1 MKRELKFILL
11 VIVLISPTLVN
22 GNNSNR
28 VVRYYDNVEHVP
40 TVRSYSIEGTN
51 KPIAIPDAGTLD
63 DPITITLPPNEGARN
78 ASANGELNVNQTEV
92 WYKVSLAQ
100 GSFARIELTPSNF
113 DPVEQDIGFD
123 VLNPNFD
130 YLLGSSDDFAP
141 VQSVEFPVEN
151 QGSFYIIVWG
161 SGHYDDTTGAPFKPG
176 ETIPFK
182 VQVFEYPA
190 GAGPAGANTTVLE
203 SVPKLKINNILNFL
217 VNKSYIIDPTAG
229 IYNVAR
235 LNPDTSSD
243 YPKAVAS
250 TVFGLLRAGDY
261 MAHEG
266 LIANDLGIFPL
277 PNVTKFLPFFMT
289 AYSLTNDL
297 LTTRGINIYDSSLTI
312 KNMTLAYR
320 ATDSVGIGAITSS
333 APGKISFSLED
344 NTYLLMAMLE
354 IQQLLNDFMGNP
366 LTPFITINLL
376 NNFVNTMYKIADSV
390 VTEFWNGTY
399 MFEDVFLD
407 FTTDSIG
414 TYVANTT
421 RDFSSNYVKLESLSL
436 LAEVLD
442 RVNEAGGSDYTSQI
456 TNIVSFIQNNMMM
469 PSVSYSSLQGKGVG
483 VESITLSTLTK
494 STTADLLGNTY
505 LASILNPVETR
516 VRSYANLTASN
527 ELASNILTLF
537 TSTQTGLLY
546 DVVNTTTQVFH
557 KTTSILNIIQFA
569 TFMGRLAGTWKKQEV
584 TYGKIVESISRAWSK
599 RSIEL
604 QNKIENKMYDSTNKA
619 FFARYDED
627 SGLLLANDNN
637 VNENQFVA
645 NAIAM
650 AQQIKI
656 FPVNVQSLTQD
667 EVMVNDISQ
676 LAIKI
681 SQLPL
686 IGPWLWFDPSIS
698 FDFDLTVTISDFGY
712 SETQKVDLFNV
723 IFGGQGHVSTFF
735 FEPTKR
741 GEFTVVVTASK
752 EGQLLLSQEL
762 K

>member
-11 VIVLISPTLVN
+11 IIVLISPTLVN
-22 GNNSNR
+22 GNNSDR

-51 KPIAIPDAGTLD
+51 EPFFTPDAGTED
-63 DPITITLPPNEGARN
+63 DPIVITLPSNEGARN
-78 ASANGELNVNQTEV
+78 ASANGELSGNQTMV
-92 WYKVSLAQ
+92 WYKVSLEK

-130 YLLGSSDDFAP
+130 YLQGSFDDFAP
-141 VQSVEFPVEN
+141 VQAVEFPVEN

-161 SGHYDDTTGAPFKPG
+161 SGHYNDATGAPFMPG

-203 SVPKLKINNILNFL
+203 SVPKLKINNILTFL
-217 VNKSYIIDPTAG
+217 VNKSYVIDPILGT
-229 IYNVAR
+229 YNVAR
-235 LNPDTSSD
+235 LNQGTSS

-261 MAHEG
+261 MSHEG
-266 LIANDLGIFPL
+266 LIVDNLGAFP
-277 PNVTKFLPFFMT
+277 PPDETKLLPFFMT
-289 AYSLTNDL
+289 AYNLANDL
-297 LTTRGINIYDSSLTI
+297 LTTRGINIYDASLTTT
-312 KNMTLAYR
+312 NMTLAYS
-320 ATDSVGIGAITSS
+320 AADSVDLGTIDGST
-333 APGKISFSLED
+333 PGKISFSLED

-354 IQQLLNDFMGNP
+354 IQQLLFNFLNNP
-366 LTPFITINLL
+366 LTPFI
-376 NNFVNTMYKIADSV
+376 NNDLIGNFTNTLYKITDSI

-399 MFEDVFLD
+399 MFEEVFLD
-407 FTTDSIG
+407 FTKDSVG
-414 TYVANTT
+414 TYVAGTA
-421 RDFSSNYVKLESLSL
+421 RDFSSDYVKLESLAL

-442 RVNEAGGSDYTSQI
+442 RANEAGANDYNSRI
-456 TNIVSFIQNNMMM
+456 ENIISFIQNNMMLK
-469 PSVSYSSLQGKGVG
+469 SVSYSSLQGMGVG

-516 VRSYANLTASN
+516 FRSFVNLTASD

-537 TSTQTGLLY
+537 TSSQTGLLY
-546 DVVNTTTQVFH
+546 DKVNTTTQVFH

-569 TFMGRLAGTWKKQEV
+569 TFMGRLAGTWKKQEG
-584 TYGKIVESISRAWSK
+584 TFGKIVESISRSWSK

-604 QNKIENKMYDSTNKA
+604 QNKIENKMYDSSNKA

-627 SGLLLANDNN
+627 SGLLLADDGN

-645 NAIAM
+645 NAMAM

-656 FPVNVQSLTQD
+656 FPVNAQSLTQD

-676 LAIKI
+676 IAIKI
-681 SQLPL
+681 SQLVLRVLGFGL
-686 IGPWLWFDPSIS
+686 IL
-698 FDFDLTVTISDFGY
+698 
-712 SETQKVDLFNV
+712 
-723 IFGGQGHVSTFF
+723 VSHLILI
-735 FEPTKR
+735 
-741 GEFTVVVTASK
+741 
-752 EGQLLLSQEL
+752 LL
-762 K
+762 